1 MKEISA
7 EQIRNFRLCSHHLD
21 RTYQISD
28 IPEIAGACGLQNTPP
43 GAFETAFF
51 NRVADCGLQDLRRLV
66 YEEKTLLQ
74 AWSFR
79 GAPVVFPVSESGT
92 FLSAL
97 IPEDGE
103 PWIYTAGVALA
114 LDFVQLSFEQV
125 WEMLRQ
131 VLPRLDDH
139 RIAGKAALDQTLAEW
154 MLPLLPEE
162 KRELW
167 KRPSMYGRPDIQTA
181 GGAAVSFLLRPA
193 SFCGLVV
200 LGEREKSSQVFT
212 SFQNWTGRLPD
223 ADKEAGKKLVRKY
236 LHCYGP
242 ATAAG
247 FETWLGCS
255 GQQARRLWQSI
266 SEEME
271 PVQACGK
278 RAFILSAD
286 REQLLEPVPIQSRLF
301 LLGGH
306 DPYLDQRDRTVLL
319 SDQSLHKQVWRLVTN
334 PGVILYDGEIAGI
347 WTGKKKG
354 KSMEFQMTLWKEIRE
369 KERLKKLAEGYA
381 AFRQLKLAG
390 IEIQEGRHK

>member
-154 MLPLLPEE
+154 ML
-162 KRELW
+162 
-167 KRPSMYGRPDIQTA
+167 
-181 GGAAVSFLLRPA
+181 
-193 SFCGLVV
+193 
-200 LGEREKSSQVFT
+200 
-212 SFQNWTGRLPD
+212 
-223 ADKEAGKKLVRKY
+223 VRKY

-319 SDQSLHKQVWRLVTN
+319 SDQSLHKQVWRLVSN

-354 KSMEFQMTLWKEIRE
+354 KSMDLQLTLWKEIRE

-390 IEIQEGRHK
+390 IEVQEGRHK